1 MDDLTKYMIVS
12 GLSIITETMKLM
24 VTPTD
29 FLKIK
34 NSSPNSWDYA
44 ETNCYLI
51 LFLLLISSSK

>member
-1 MDDLTKYMIVS
+1 MIVP
-12 GLSIITETMKLM
+12 GLSIITETIRLI

-34 NSSPNSWDYA
+34 NSSPNSWNDA

-51 LFLLLISSSK
+51 LFLLLISNSK